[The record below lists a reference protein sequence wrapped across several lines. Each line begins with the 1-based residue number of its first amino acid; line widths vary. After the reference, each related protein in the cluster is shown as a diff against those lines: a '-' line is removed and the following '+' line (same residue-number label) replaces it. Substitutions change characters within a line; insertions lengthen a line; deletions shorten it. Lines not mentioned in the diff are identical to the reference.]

1 MLHPPT
7 GRPRRLHWV
16 ALAGVAV
23 SGMGLVAAT
32 AEWYVRRIVPI
43 DWTQEYRV
51 PHPVR
56 GWALEPNARY
66 TTYVPEPIR
75 VAYNSEGWRDRER
88 PKPAGSTPRVAVLG
102 DSFVEACS
110 VQHDEAFSS
119 RLERLAAASGRPIE
133 VLNFGVGGYGT
144 LQEYL
149 TFTEAARQYGPRLVL
164 LGFYLGNDVRNN
176 DLALESVVN
185 TGQVKVTSR
194 PFLDP
199 NRNAE
204 SDWAL
209 LPVDFERATRE
220 YGAERARR
228 ERWPLRDAR
237 KSVLLRLA
245 GRTVRRVRRTWSEP
259 AAIPDARPSGGEV
272 GIGIGIDQGDLARFG
287 VHFCDEP
294 SAITRAWTITARILA
309 RLRDAA
315 ASSGALLVI
324 FIVPAVEE
332 VDPDARRIAL
342 SDADDASQICL
353 DQAPGYARLASLLAD
368 LDIPAIDLLPAF
380 RMAIQDGRPDLFRR
394 EGHWG
399 PAGHTLAAEQVLT
412 AIDEGN
418 WLAR

>member
-7 GRPRRLHWV
+7 GRPRRLHWI

-102 DSFVEACS
+102 DSFVEAYS

-119 RLERLAAASGRPIE
+119 RLERLAAASGRPLE

-149 TFTEAARQYGPRLVL
+149 TFTEAAREYRPRLVL

-176 DLALESVVN
+176 DLALESVVS
-185 TGQVKVTSR
+185 TGQAKVTSR

-199 NRNAE
+199 NRNSE

-209 LPVDFERATRE
+209 LPVDFERAMRE

-245 GRTVRRVRRTWSEP
+245 AGRSARYGAPGRSRPPSPTLAPLGSRSASISISASIRAISLASAFTSATSRARSPEPGRSPRASWPGCVMPQHPVARRWSSSP
-259 AAIPDARPSGGEV
+259 CRPSKRSTRTLGESHCRTPTMQA
-272 GIGIGIDQGDLARFG
+272 G
-287 VHFCDEP
+287 
-294 SAITRAWTITARILA
+294 SASTK
-309 RLRDAA
+309 LRDTRGWPASWRIWTSQRLTCCRRSGWRYKTGGRI
-315 ASSGALLVI
+315 SSGAKGTG
-324 FIVPAVEE
+324 AQ
-332 VDPDARRIAL
+332 PDTRSPR
-342 SDADDASQICL
+342 SRS
-353 DQAPGYARLASLLAD
+353 
-368 LDIPAIDLLPAF
+368 
-380 RMAIQDGRPDLFRR
+380 
-394 EGHWG
+394 
-399 PAGHTLAAEQVLT
+399 
-412 AIDEGN
+412 
-418 WLAR
+418 